1 MFDSCCIPL
10 YADIIKGF
18 VLHYA
23 YTNMYNVKHHVDF
36 FVKRD
41 GKSTG
46 IPCGM
51 QMFWVD
57 PVTFFPIYN
66 ISMLKNMV
74 HAGHSYFLQLRG

>member
-10 YADIIKGF
+10 YADIIKGAIW
-18 VLHYA
+18 HYA

-41 GKSTG
+41 GKATG
-46 IPCGM
+46 IPCGL

-57 PVTFFPIYN
+57 SVALFN
-66 ISMLKNMV
+66 LKHLNV
-74 HAGHSYFLQLRG
+74 KKCGTCRE